1 MRIKLK
7 NTPEQVELIKALG
20 SKNRLVAAEASEAF
34 AAFLGPVIQ
43 RVILQAGT
51 ASQIYTDA
59 PFDENDSP
67 SYPLDLYYNE
77 LNNGYV
83 SVWSQTLA
91 GGLPSAQDVSAIQ
104 EVKIATYRLDS
115 AVSINKRYARQAR
128 LDVIAK
134 LVERMSQEV
143 LVKQERNAWAVLLKA
158 LGEAST
164 TPSGGS
170 ALKHYIAAGTAG
182 QFKLDDLNKLMT
194 RVKRINESWA
204 GGTPADPYSTG
215 LTDLYVSP
223 EIKEKIR
230 AFAYN
235 PLNTVGGVRTEGS
248 GSGTITK
255 TATESAIALPDGM
268 REEIYRNAGM
278 QEIYGVN
285 IIELI
290 ELGLSK
296 KYNILFDSY
305 ISETTTLGTAFDP
318 STYQILVGVDNT
330 KGALIRPVSTN
341 SETGSQFNVQPDDQF
356 LQRSDKA
363 GFYGSMEEGRICIDA
378 RALSGIIV

>member
-1 MRIKLK
+1 MKIKLK

-43 RVILQAGT
+43 RVIQQAGT
-51 ASQIYTDA
+51 ASAIYTDA

-77 LNNGYV
+77 LANGYV

-91 GGLPSAQDVSAIQ
+91 GGLPSAQDVSAVQ

-143 LVKQERNAWAVLLKA
+143 LVKQERNAWAVLLKG

-164 TPSGGS
+164 TPQGGS
-170 ALKHYIAAGTAG
+170 ALKHYIEAGTLT

-194 RVKRINESWA
+194 RVKRVNESWA

-235 PLNTVGGVRTEGS
+235 PLNTVGGVRTTGGGS
-248 GSGTITK
+248 DTSTD
-255 TATESAIALPDGM
+255 SSVALPDGM

-285 IIELI
+285 IVELI
-290 ELGLSK
+290 ELGLGK
-296 KYNILFDSY
+296 KYNILFDNY
-305 ISETTTLGTAFDP
+305 ITTIP
-318 STYQILVGVDNT
+318 SGATFAPATHQILVGVDNS
-330 KGALIRPVSTN
+330 KGALIRPVATN
-341 SETGSQFNVQPDDQF
+341 SETGSSFTVQPDDQF
-356 LQRSDKA
+356 LQRTDKT
-363 GFYGSMEEGRICIDA
+363 GFYGAMEEGRICIDA

>member
-51 ASQIYTDA
+51 ASQVYTDA

-67 SYPLDLYYNE
+67 SYPLDLYYQE

-83 SVWSQTLA
+83 SVYSQTLA
-91 GGLPSAQDVSAIQ
+91 GGLPSAQDVSAVQ

-128 LDVIAK
+128 LDIIAK

-143 LVKQERNAWAVLLKA
+143 LIKQERNAWAVMLKA

-164 TPSGGS
+164 TPSGGA

-235 PLNTVGGVRTEGS
+235 PLNTTKGATGTTDTNVG
-248 GSGTITK
+248 
-255 TATESAIALPDGM
+255 IALPDGM

-290 ELGLSK
+290 ELGLDK

-305 ISETTTLGTAFDP
+305 ISETATLGVAFTP
-318 STYQILVGVDNT
+318 GNFQILVGVDNT
-330 KGALIRPVSTN
+330 KGALIRAVATS

-356 LQRSDKA
+356 LQRTDKA
-363 GFYGSMEEGRICIDA
+363 GFYGSLEEGRICIDA

>member
-77 LNNGYV
+77 QNNGYV

-104 EVKIATYRLDS
+104 ELKIATYRLDS

-143 LVKQERNAWAVLLKA
+143 LVKQERNAWSVILKA

-164 TPSGGS
+164 TPQGGS
-170 ALKHYIAAGTAG
+170 ALKHYIEAGTAG

-194 RVKRINESWA
+194 RVKRVNESWA

-223 EIKEKIR
+223 EIKELIR
-230 AFAYN
+230 AFSYN
-235 PLNTVGGVRTEGS
+235 PLNTTKGATGTTDTNVG
-248 GSGTITK
+248 
-255 TATESAIALPDGM
+255 IALPDTM

-278 QEIYGVN
+278 QEIFGVN
-285 IIELI
+285 IVELI
-290 ELGLSK
+290 ELGRSK
-296 KYNILFDSY
+296 KYNILFDNY
-305 ISETTTLGTAFDP
+305 ITTKPSGGAFNP
-318 STYQILVGVDNT
+318 YNEEILVGVDNSR
-330 KGALIRPVSTN
+330 GALIRPVATT

-356 LQRSDKA
+356 LQRTDKT

-378 RALSGIIV
+378 RALSGVIV

>member
-67 SYPLDLYYNE
+67 SYPLDLYYQE

-91 GGLPSAQDVSAIQ
+91 GGLPTSQDVSAIQ
-104 EVKIATYRLDS
+104 ELKIATYRLDS
-115 AVSINKRYARQAR
+115 GVSINKRYARQAR
-128 LDVIAK
+128 LDIIAK

-143 LVKQERNAWAVLLKA
+143 LIKQERNAWAVMLKA

-164 TPSGGS
+164 TPQGGS

-182 QFKLDDLNKLMT
+182 QFKLDDLNRLMT

-235 PLNTVGGVRTEGS
+235 PLNTVGGKRTDPGVGNAPTS
-248 GSGTITK
+248 
-255 TATESAIALPDGM
+255 TESAIALPDGM

-290 ELGLSK
+290 ELGLDK
-296 KYNILFDSY
+296 KYNVLFDNY
-305 ISETTTLGTAFDP
+305 ISETTTLGTAF
-318 STYQILVGVDNT
+318 TTGGYQILVGVDNT
-330 KGALIRPVSTN
+330 KGALIRAVATN

-363 GFYGSMEEGRICIDA
+363 GFYGSLEEGRVCIDA

>member
-67 SYPLDLYYNE
+67 SYPLDLYYQE

-91 GGLPSAQDVSAIQ
+91 GGLPSTQDVSAIQ
-104 EVKIATYRLDS
+104 ELKIATYRLDS

-128 LDVIAK
+128 LDIIAK

-143 LVKQERNAWAVLLKA
+143 LVKQERNAWAVMLKA

-164 TPSGGS
+164 TPQGGA

-194 RVKRINESWA
+194 RVKRVNESWA

-235 PLNTVGGVRTEGS
+235 PLNTIGGVRTLNTS
-248 GSGTITK
+248 GAS
-255 TATESAIALPDGM
+255 ESAIALPDAM

-285 IIELI
+285 IVELI

-305 ISETTTLGTAFDP
+305 ISETSTLGGAFDP

-330 KGALIRPVSTN
+330 KGALIRAVATS

-363 GFYGSMEEGRICIDA
+363 GFYGSLEEGRLCIDA

>member
-67 SYPLDLYYNE
+67 SYPLDLYYQE

-91 GGLPSAQDVSAIQ
+91 GGLPSSQDVSAIQ
-104 EVKIATYRLDS
+104 ELKIATYRLDS

-128 LDVIAK
+128 LDIIAK

-143 LVKQERNAWAVLLKA
+143 LIKQERNAWAVMLKA

-164 TPSGGS
+164 TPSGGA
-170 ALKHYIAAGTAG
+170 ALKHYIAAGVAG

-204 GGTPADPYSTG
+204 GGTASDPYSTG

-235 PLNTVGGVRTEGS
+235 PLNTVGGIRTVTSS
-248 GSGTITK
+248 GAS
-255 TATESAIALPDGM
+255 ESAIALPDGM

-290 ELGLSK
+290 ELGLDK
-296 KYNILFDSY
+296 KYNVLFDSY
-305 ISETTTLGTAFDP
+305 ISETATLGGTAFSP
-318 STYQILVGVDNT
+318 GNYQILVGVDNT
-330 KGALIRPVSTN
+330 KGALIRAVSTS

-356 LQRSDKA
+356 LQRTDKA
-363 GFYGSMEEGRICIDA
+363 GFYGSLEEGRICIDA

>member
-20 SKNRLVAAEASEAF
+20 SKNRLVAAEAAEAF

-67 SYPLDLYYNE
+67 SYPLDLYYQE

-91 GGLPSAQDVSAIQ
+91 GGLPSSQDVSAIQ

-143 LVKQERNAWAVLLKA
+143 LVKQERNAWAVILKA

-164 TPSGGS
+164 TPQGAS
-170 ALKHYIAAGTAG
+170 ALKHYTEAGTLG

-223 EIKEKIR
+223 EIKENIR

-235 PLNTVGGVRTEGS
+235 PLNTIAPGGGAVTNNTVGIPLS
-248 GSGTITK
+248 
-255 TATESAIALPDGM
+255 DNM
-268 REEIYRNAGM
+268 RDEIYRSAGL

-285 IIELI
+285 IVELI
-290 ELGLSK
+290 ELGKSK
-296 KYNILFDSY
+296 KYNILFDNY
-305 ISETTTLGTAFDP
+305 ITTLPVTTGTGFDAGVH
-318 STYQILVGVDNT
+318 QILVGVDNT
-330 KGALIRPVSTN
+330 KGALIRPISTT

-356 LQRSDKA
+356 LQRTDKT

>member
-20 SKNRLVAAEASEAF
+20 SKNRLVSAEAAEAF

-128 LDVIAK
+128 LDIIAK
-134 LVERMSQEV
+134 LVERMSQEI
-143 LVKQERNAWAVLLKA
+143 LVKQERNAWAVMLKA

-164 TPSGGS
+164 TPQGGS
-170 ALKHYIAAGTAG
+170 ALKHYISAGTLT

-194 RVKRINESWA
+194 RTKRINESWA

-235 PLNTVGGVRTEGS
+235 PLNTVGGIRTVTSS
-248 GSGTITK
+248 GAS
-255 TATESAIALPDGM
+255 ESAIALPDGM

-285 IIELI
+285 IVELI

-296 KYNILFDSY
+296 KYNFLFDNY
-305 ISETTTLGTAFDP
+305 ISESSTLGVAFNPDVH
-318 STYQILVGVDNT
+318 QILVGVDNT
-330 KGALIRPVSTN
+330 KGALIRPVSTT
-341 SETGSQFNVQPDDQF
+341 SETSSQFNVQPDDQF
-356 LQRSDKA
+356 LQRTDKA

>member
-67 SYPLDLYYNE
+67 SYPLDLYYQE

-91 GGLPSAQDVSAIQ
+91 GGLPTSQDVSAIQ
-104 EVKIATYRLDS
+104 ELKIATYRLDS
-115 AVSINKRYARQAR
+115 GVSINKRYARQAR
-128 LDVIAK
+128 LDIIAK

-143 LVKQERNAWAVLLKA
+143 LIKQERNAWAVMLKA

-164 TPSGGS
+164 TPQGGS

-182 QFKLDDLNKLMT
+182 QFKLDDLNRLMT

-235 PLNTVGGVRTEGS
+235 PLNTVGGKRTDPGGGNPPTS
-248 GSGTITK
+248 
-255 TATESAIALPDGM
+255 TESAIALPDGM

-290 ELGLSK
+290 ELGLDK
-296 KYNILFDSY
+296 KYNVLFDNY
-305 ISETTTLGTAFDP
+305 ISETTTLGTAF
-318 STYQILVGVDNT
+318 TTGGYQILVGVDNT
-330 KGALIRPVSTN
+330 KGALIRAVATN

-363 GFYGSMEEGRICIDA
+363 GFYGSLEEGRVCIDA

>member
-67 SYPLDLYYNE
+67 SYPLDLYYQE

-91 GGLPSAQDVSAIQ
+91 GGLPSTQDVSAIQ
-104 EVKIATYRLDS
+104 ELKIATYRLDS

-128 LDVIAK
+128 LDIIAK

-143 LVKQERNAWAVLLKA
+143 LVKQERNAWAVMLKA

-164 TPSGGS
+164 TPQGGA

-194 RVKRINESWA
+194 RVKRVNESWA

-235 PLNTVGGVRTEGS
+235 PLNTIGGVRTLNTS
-248 GSGTITK
+248 GAS
-255 TATESAIALPDGM
+255 ESAIALPDAM

-285 IIELI
+285 IVELI

-305 ISETTTLGTAFDP
+305 ISETSTLGGAFDP
-318 STYQILVGVDNT
+318 STYQILVGVDNS
-330 KGALIRPVSTN
+330 KGALIRAVATS

-363 GFYGSMEEGRICIDA
+363 GFYGSLEEGRLCIDA

>member
-20 SKNRLVAAEASEAF
+20 SKNKLVSAEAAEAF

-91 GGLPSAQDVSAIQ
+91 GGLPSSQDVSAIQ

-128 LDVIAK
+128 LDIIAK

-235 PLNTVGGVRTEGS
+235 PLNTVGGVRTAGGS
-248 GSGTITK
+248 STS
-255 TATESAIALPDGM
+255 TESAIALPDGM

-285 IIELI
+285 IVELI

-318 STYQILVGVDNT
+318 STYQILVGVDNS

-356 LQRSDKA
+356 FQRSDKA

>member
-20 SKNRLVAAEASEAF
+20 SKNRLVAAEAAEAF

-67 SYPLDLYYNE
+67 SYPLDLYYQE

-91 GGLPSAQDVSAIQ
+91 GGLPSSQDVSAIQ

-143 LVKQERNAWAVLLKA
+143 LVKQERNAWAVILKA

-164 TPSGGS
+164 TPQGAS
-170 ALKHYIAAGTAG
+170 ALKHYTEAGTLG

-223 EIKEKIR
+223 EIKENIR

-235 PLNTVGGVRTEGS
+235 PLNTIAPGGGAVTNSTVGIPLS
-248 GSGTITK
+248 
-255 TATESAIALPDGM
+255 DNM
-268 REEIYRNAGM
+268 RDEIYRSAGL

-285 IIELI
+285 IVELI
-290 ELGLSK
+290 ELGKSK
-296 KYNILFDSY
+296 KYNILFDNY
-305 ISETTTLGTAFDP
+305 ITTLPVTTGTGFDAGVH
-318 STYQILVGVDNT
+318 QILVGVDNT
-330 KGALIRPVSTN
+330 KGALIRPISTT

-356 LQRSDKA
+356 LQRTDKT

>member
-20 SKNRLVAAEASEAF
+20 SKNRLVAAEAAEAF

-67 SYPLDLYYNE
+67 SYPLDLYYQE

-143 LVKQERNAWAVLLKA
+143 LVKQERNAWAVILKA

-164 TPSGGS
+164 TPQGGS
-170 ALKHYIAAGTAG
+170 ALKHYTEAGTLG

-223 EIKEKIR
+223 EIKENIR
-230 AFAYN
+230 SFAYN
-235 PLNTVGGVRTEGS
+235 PLNTV
-248 GSGTITK
+248 
-255 TATESAIALPDGM
+255 APDGSAATSSTVGIPLSDNM
-268 REEIYRNAGM
+268 RDEIYRSAGM

-285 IIELI
+285 IVELI
-290 ELGLSK
+290 ELGKSK
-296 KYNILFDSY
+296 KYNILFDNY
-305 ISETTTLGTAFDP
+305 ITNLPTTTGTAFNP
-318 STYQILVGVDNT
+318 GVHQILVGVDNT
-330 KGALIRPVSTN
+330 KGALIRPIATT

-356 LQRSDKA
+356 LQRTDKT

>member
-1 MRIKLK
+1 
-7 NTPEQVELIKALG
+7 
-20 SKNRLVAAEASEAF
+20 
-34 AAFLGPVIQ
+34 
-43 RVILQAGT
+43 
-51 ASQIYTDA
+51 
-59 PFDENDSP
+59 
-67 SYPLDLYYNE
+67 LD
-77 LNNGYV
+77 
-83 SVWSQTLA
+83 
-91 GGLPSAQDVSAIQ
+91 I
-104 EVKIATYRLDS
+104 
-115 AVSINKRYARQAR
+115 
-128 LDVIAK
+128 IAK

-143 LVKQERNAWAVLLKA
+143 LVKQERNAWAVMLKA

-164 TPSGGS
+164 TPQGGS

-235 PLNTVGGVRTEGS
+235 PLNTVGGVRTAGS
-248 GSGTITK
+248 SSTS
-255 TATESAIALPDGM
+255 TESAIALPDGM

-285 IIELI
+285 IVELI
-290 ELGLSK
+290 ELGLAK

-305 ISETTTLGTAFDP
+305 ISETSTLGVAFDP
-318 STYQILVGVDNT
+318 SAYQILVGVDNT
-330 KGALIRPVSTN
+330 KGALIRAVATT

>member
-7 NTPEQVELIKALG
+7 NTPEQIELIKALG

-91 GGLPSAQDVSAIQ
+91 GGLPSSQDVSAVQ

-134 LVERMSQEV
+134 LVERMAQEV
-143 LVKQERNAWAVLLKA
+143 LVKQERNAWAVVMKA

-164 TPSGGS
+164 TPAGGS
-170 ALKHYIAAGTAG
+170 ALKHYLPAGTIG
-182 QFKLDDLNKLMT
+182 QFKIDDLNRLMT

-204 GGTPADPYSTG
+204 GGTSG
-215 LTDLYVSP
+215 ESNSLTDLYVSP

-235 PLNTVGGVRTEGS
+235 PLNTVGGVRTVTTS
-248 GSGTITK
+248 GAS
-255 TATESAIALPDGM
+255 ESAIALPDNM

-296 KYNILFDSY
+296 KYNTLFDAY
-305 ISETTTLGTAFDP
+305 TSESDIAFSSGNAAFATA
-318 STYQILVGVDNT
+318 THQILVGVDNS
-330 KGALIRPVSTN
+330 KGALIRAVA
-341 SETGSQFNVQPDDQF
+341 TGAENGGQFSVQPDDQF
-356 LQRSDKA
+356 LQRTDKV
-363 GFYGSMEEGRICIDA
+363 GFYGSLEEGRICIDA

>member
-1 MRIKLK
+1 MKIKLK

-43 RVILQAGT
+43 RVIQQAGT
-51 ASQIYTDA
+51 ASAIYTDA

-77 LNNGYV
+77 LANGYV

-91 GGLPSAQDVSAIQ
+91 GGLPSAQDVSAVQ

-164 TPSGGS
+164 TPQGGS
-170 ALKHYIAAGTAG
+170 ALKHYTEAGTLTE
-182 QFKLDDLNKLMT
+182 FKLDDLNKLMT

-235 PLNTVGGVRTEGS
+235 PLNTVGGVRTTGGGS
-248 GSGTITK
+248 DTSTD
-255 TATESAIALPDGM
+255 SSIALPDGM
-268 REEIYRNAGM
+268 REDIYRNAGM

-285 IIELI
+285 IVELI
-290 ELGLSK
+290 ELGLGK
-296 KYNILFDSY
+296 KYNILFDNY
-305 ISETTTLGTAFDP
+305 ITTIPTGATFNP
-318 STYQILVGVDNT
+318 STHQILVGVDNS
-330 KGALIRPVSTN
+330 KGAMIRPVATN
-341 SETGSQFNVQPDDQF
+341 SEVGSTFTVQPDDQF
-356 LQRSDKA
+356 LQRTDKT

>member
-67 SYPLDLYYNE
+67 SYPLDLYYQE

-91 GGLPSAQDVSAIQ
+91 GGLPTAQDVSAIQ
-104 EVKIATYRLDS
+104 ELKIATYRLDS

-128 LDVIAK
+128 LDIIAK

-143 LVKQERNAWAVLLKA
+143 LVKQERNAWAVMLKA

-164 TPSGGS
+164 TPQGGS

-235 PLNTVGGVRTEGS
+235 PLNTVGGVRTAS
-248 GSGTITK
+248 ANPTS
-255 TATESAIALPDGM
+255 TESAIALPDGM

-285 IIELI
+285 IVELI

-305 ISETTTLGTAFDP
+305 ISETSTLGTAFDP

-330 KGALIRPVSTN
+330 KGALIRAVATSA
-341 SETGSQFNVQPDDQF
+341 ETGSQFNVQPDDQF

-363 GFYGSMEEGRICIDA
+363 GFYGSLEEGRICIDA

>member
-7 NTPEQVELIKALG
+7 NTPEQIELIKALG

-67 SYPLDLYYNE
+67 SYPLDLYYSE

-91 GGLPSAQDVSAIQ
+91 GGLPSSQDVSAVQ

-134 LVERMSQEV
+134 LVERMAQEV
-143 LVKQERNAWAVLLKA
+143 LVKQERNAWAVVLKA

-170 ALKHYIAAGTAG
+170 ALKHYIKAGTLTD
-182 QFKLDDLNKLMT
+182 FKIADLNAVMT
-194 RVKRINESWA
+194 RTKRINESWA
-204 GGTPADPYSTG
+204 GGTSSESNG

-235 PLNTVGGVRTEGS
+235 PLNTTKGYTGSSDTNVG
-248 GSGTITK
+248 
-255 TATESAIALPDGM
+255 IALPDAM

-278 QEIYGVN
+278 QEIFGVN
-285 IIELI
+285 IVELV
-290 ELGLSK
+290 ELGVSK
-296 KYNILFDSY
+296 KYNTLFDSY
-305 ISETTTLGTAFDP
+305 ISETTTLGEAFAP
-318 STYQILVGVDNT
+318 ATHQILVGVDNT
-330 KGALIRPVSTN
+330 KGALIRAVA
-341 SETGSQFNVQPDDQF
+341 TGAEAGGQFNVQPDDQF
-356 LQRSDKA
+356 LQRTDKV
-363 GFYGSMEEGRICIDA
+363 GFYGCLEEGRICIDA

>member
-20 SKNRLVAAEASEAF
+20 SKNRLVSAEASEAF

-91 GGLPSAQDVSAIQ
+91 GGLPSAQDVSAVQ

-128 LDVIAK
+128 LDIIAK

-143 LVKQERNAWAVLLKA
+143 LVKQERNAWAVMLKA

-164 TPSGGS
+164 TPQNGT
-170 ALKHYIAAGTAG
+170 ALKHYIAAGTLT

-194 RVKRINESWA
+194 RTKRINESWA

-235 PLNTVGGVRTEGS
+235 PLNTIGGVRTVTSS
-248 GSGTITK
+248 GAS
-255 TATESAIALPDGM
+255 ESAIALPDAM

-285 IIELI
+285 IVELI

-296 KYNILFDSY
+296 KYNFLFDNY
-305 ISETTTLGTAFDP
+305 ISETSTLSTAFNPDVH
-318 STYQILVGVDNT
+318 QILVGVDNT
-330 KGALIRPVSTN
+330 KGALIRPISTT

-356 LQRSDKA
+356 MQRTDKA

>member
-20 SKNRLVAAEASEAF
+20 SKNRLVSAEAAEAF

-91 GGLPSAQDVSAIQ
+91 GGLPSSQDVSAIQ

-128 LDVIAK
+128 LDIIAK

-235 PLNTVGGVRTEGS
+235 PLNTVGGVRTAGGS
-248 GSGTITK
+248 STS
-255 TATESAIALPDGM
+255 TESAIALPDGM

-285 IIELI
+285 IVELI

-305 ISETTTLGTAFDP
+305 ISETATLGTAFDP
-318 STYQILVGVDNT
+318 STYQILVGVDNS

>member
-67 SYPLDLYYNE
+67 SYPLDLYYQE

-83 SVWSQTLA
+83 SVYSQTLA

-128 LDVIAK
+128 LDIIAK

-143 LVKQERNAWAVLLKA
+143 LIKQERNAWAVMLKA

-164 TPSGGS
+164 TPSGGA
-170 ALKHYIAAGTAG
+170 ALKHYIAAGVAG

-204 GGTPADPYSTG
+204 GGTASDPYSTG

-235 PLNTVGGVRTEGS
+235 PLNTVGGIRTVTSS
-248 GSGTITK
+248 GAS
-255 TATESAIALPDGM
+255 ESAIALPDGM

-290 ELGLSK
+290 ELGLDK
-296 KYNILFDSY
+296 KYNVLFDSY
-305 ISETTTLGTAFDP
+305 ISETATLGGTAFSP
-318 STYQILVGVDNT
+318 GNYQILVGVDNT
-330 KGALIRPVSTN
+330 KGALIRAVSTS

-356 LQRSDKA
+356 LQRTDKA
-363 GFYGSMEEGRICIDA
+363 GFYGSLEEGRICIDA

>member
-7 NTPEQVELIKALG
+7 NTPEQIELIKALG

-51 ASQIYTDA
+51 AAQIYTDA

-77 LNNGYV
+77 LHNGYV
-83 SVWSQTLA
+83 SVWSQSIA
-91 GGLPSAQDVSAIQ
+91 GGLPSAQDVSAVQ

-115 AVSINKRYARQAR
+115 AVSISKKYVRQAR

-134 LVERMSQEV
+134 LVERMAQEV
-143 LVKQERNAWAVLLKA
+143 LVKQERNAWAVVLKA

-164 TPSGGS
+164 SS
-170 ALKHYIAAGTAG
+170 LKHYIKAGTLG
-182 QFKLDDLNKLMT
+182 QFGVDDLNKAMT
-194 RVKRINESWA
+194 RVKRVNESWA
-204 GGTPADPYSTG
+204 GGSSADSSG

-230 AFAYN
+230 GFAYN
-235 PLNTVGGVRTEGS
+235 PLNSIGGVRTA
-248 GSGTITK
+248 GSGTS
-255 TATESAIALPDGM
+255 TESAVALPDSL

-278 QEIYGVN
+278 QEIFGVN
-285 IIELI
+285 IVEMV
-290 ELGLSK
+290 ELGVNK
-296 KYNILFDSY
+296 KYNTLFDAY
-305 ISETTTLGTAFDP
+305 ISETNTLGVAFAP
-318 STYQILVGVDNT
+318 ATHQILVGVDNS
-330 KGALIRPVSTN
+330 KGALIRAVA
-341 SETGSQFNVQPDDQF
+341 TGSENGGQFNVQPDDQF
-356 LQRSDKA
+356 LQRTDKV
-363 GFYGSMEEGRICIDA
+363 GFYGSLEEGRICIDA
-378 RALSGIIV
+378 RALCGIIV

>member
-20 SKNRLVAAEASEAF
+20 SKNRLVAAEAAEAF

-67 SYPLDLYYNE
+67 SYPLDLYYQE

-143 LVKQERNAWAVLLKA
+143 LVKQERNAWAVILKA

-164 TPSGGS
+164 TPQGGS
-170 ALKHYIAAGTAG
+170 ALKHYTEAGALG

-223 EIKEKIR
+223 EIKENIR
-230 AFAYN
+230 SFAYN
-235 PLNTVGGVRTEGS
+235 PLNTV
-248 GSGTITK
+248 
-255 TATESAIALPDGM
+255 APDGSAATSSTVGIPLSDNM
-268 REEIYRNAGM
+268 RDEIYRSAGM

-285 IIELI
+285 IVELI
-290 ELGLSK
+290 ELGKSK
-296 KYNILFDSY
+296 KYNILFDNY
-305 ISETTTLGTAFDP
+305 ITNLPTTTGTAFNP
-318 STYQILVGVDNT
+318 GVHQILVGVDNT
-330 KGALIRPVSTN
+330 KGALIRPIATT

-356 LQRSDKA
+356 LQRTDKT

>member
-51 ASQIYTDA
+51 ASSVYTDA

-67 SYPLDLYYNE
+67 SYPLDLYYQE
-77 LNNGYV
+77 LNNGFV
-83 SVWSQTLA
+83 SVYSQTLA
-91 GGLPSAQDVSAIQ
+91 GGLPSAQDVSAVQ
-104 EVKIATYRLDS
+104 EIKIATYRLDS

-128 LDVIAK
+128 LDIIAK

-143 LVKQERNAWAVLLKA
+143 LIKQERNAWAVMLKA

-235 PLNTVGGVRTEGS
+235 PLNTVAGVRTIGGAS
-248 GSGTITK
+248 DTS
-255 TATESAIALPDGM
+255 TESAIALPDGM

-305 ISETTTLGTAFDP
+305 ISETATLGQAFNP
-318 STYQILVGVDNT
+318 ATYQILVGVDNT
-330 KGALIRPVSTN
+330 KGALIRAVATS

-363 GFYGSMEEGRICIDA
+363 GFYGSLEEGRICIDA

>member
-1 MRIKLK
+1 
-7 NTPEQVELIKALG
+7 
-20 SKNRLVAAEASEAF
+20 LVAAEASEAF

-91 GGLPSAQDVSAIQ
+91 GGLPSSQDVSAVQ

-143 LVKQERNAWAVLLKA
+143 LVKQERNAWAVILKA

-170 ALKHYIAAGTAG
+170 AVKHYIEATTLG
-182 QFKLDDLNKLMT
+182 QFKLDDLNRLMT

-235 PLNTVGGVRTEGS
+235 PLNTVAPGGGDAGDSTVGIPLS
-248 GSGTITK
+248 
-255 TATESAIALPDGM
+255 DNM
-268 REEIYRNAGM
+268 RDEIYRNAGM

-290 ELGLSK
+290 ELGTSK
-296 KYNILFDSY
+296 KYNFLFDQY
-305 ISETTTLGTAFDP
+305 ITNLPDAGTPFNP
-318 STYQILVGVDNT
+318 TSHQILVGVDNS

>member
-20 SKNRLVAAEASEAF
+20 SKNRLVSAEAAEAF

-128 LDVIAK
+128 LDIIAK
-134 LVERMSQEV
+134 LVERMSQEI
-143 LVKQERNAWAVLLKA
+143 LVKQERNAWAVMLKA

-164 TPSGGS
+164 TPQGGS
-170 ALKHYIAAGTAG
+170 ALKHYISAGTLT

-194 RVKRINESWA
+194 RTKRINESWA

-235 PLNTVGGVRTEGS
+235 PLNTVGGIRTVTTS
-248 GSGTITK
+248 GAS
-255 TATESAIALPDGM
+255 ESAIALPDGM

-285 IIELI
+285 IVELI

-296 KYNILFDSY
+296 KYNFLFDNY
-305 ISETTTLGTAFDP
+305 ISETATLGVAFNPDVH
-318 STYQILVGVDNT
+318 QILVGVDNT
-330 KGALIRPVSTN
+330 KGALIRPVSTT
-341 SETGSQFNVQPDDQF
+341 SETSSQFNVQPDDQF
-356 LQRSDKA
+356 LQRTDKA

>member
-51 ASQIYTDA
+51 AASVYTDA

-67 SYPLDLYYNE
+67 SYPLDLYYQE
-77 LNNGYV
+77 LNNGFV
-83 SVWSQTLA
+83 SVYSQTLA
-91 GGLPSAQDVSAIQ
+91 GGLPSAQDVSAVQ

-128 LDVIAK
+128 LDIIAK

-143 LVKQERNAWAVLLKA
+143 LIKQERNAWAVMLKA

-235 PLNTVGGVRTEGS
+235 PLNTVAGVRTAGGS
-248 GSGTITK
+248 STS
-255 TATESAIALPDGM
+255 TESAIALPDGM

-285 IIELI
+285 IVELI

-305 ISETTTLGTAFDP
+305 ISETTTLGQAFDP
-318 STYQILVGVDNT
+318 STFQILVGVDNT
-330 KGALIRPVSTN
+330 KGALIRAVATS

-356 LQRSDKA
+356 LQRTDKA
-363 GFYGSMEEGRICIDA
+363 GFYGSLEEGRICIDA

>member
-20 SKNRLVAAEASEAF
+20 SKNRLVAAEAAEAF

-67 SYPLDLYYNE
+67 SYPLDLYYQE

-91 GGLPSAQDVSAIQ
+91 GGLPSSQDVSAIQ

-143 LVKQERNAWAVLLKA
+143 LVKQERNAWAVILKA

-164 TPSGGS
+164 TPQGAS
-170 ALKHYIAAGTAG
+170 ALKHYTEAGTLG

-223 EIKEKIR
+223 EIKENIR

-235 PLNTVGGVRTEGS
+235 PLNTIAPGGGAATNTTVGIPLS
-248 GSGTITK
+248 
-255 TATESAIALPDGM
+255 DNM
-268 REEIYRNAGM
+268 RDEIYRSAGL

-285 IIELI
+285 IVELI
-290 ELGLSK
+290 ELGKSK
-296 KYNILFDSY
+296 KYNILFDNY
-305 ISETTTLGTAFDP
+305 IANLPVTTGTGFDAAVH
-318 STYQILVGVDNT
+318 QILVGVDNT
-330 KGALIRPVSTN
+330 KGALIRPISTT

-356 LQRSDKA
+356 LQRTDKT

>member
-67 SYPLDLYYNE
+67 SYPLDLYYQE

-91 GGLPSAQDVSAIQ
+91 GGLPTSQDVSAIQ
-104 EVKIATYRLDS
+104 ELKIATYRLDS

-128 LDVIAK
+128 LDIIAK

-143 LVKQERNAWAVLLKA
+143 LVKQERNAWAVMLKA

-164 TPSGGS
+164 TPQGGS

-235 PLNTVGGVRTEGS
+235 PLNTVGGVRTAS
-248 GSGTITK
+248 ANPTS
-255 TATESAIALPDGM
+255 TESAIALPDGM

-285 IIELI
+285 IVELI

-305 ISETTTLGTAFDP
+305 ISETSTLGTAFDP
-318 STYQILVGVDNT
+318 SAYQILVGVDNT
-330 KGALIRPVSTN
+330 KGALIRAVATSA
-341 SETGSQFNVQPDDQF
+341 ETGSQFNVQPDDQF

>member
-67 SYPLDLYYNE
+67 SYPLDLYYQE

-91 GGLPSAQDVSAIQ
+91 GGLPSAQDVSAVQ
-104 EVKIATYRLDS
+104 ELKIATYRLDS

-128 LDVIAK
+128 LDIIAK

-143 LVKQERNAWAVLLKA
+143 LIKQERNAWAVMLKA

-164 TPSGGS
+164 TPQGGS

-235 PLNTVGGVRTEGS
+235 PLNTVGGVRTAGGS
-248 GSGTITK
+248 STS
-255 TATESAIALPDGM
+255 TESAIALPDGM

-285 IIELI
+285 IVELI

-305 ISETTTLGTAFDP
+305 ISETTTLGQAFDP

-330 KGALIRPVSTN
+330 KGALIRAVATT

-363 GFYGSMEEGRICIDA
+363 GFYGSLEEGRICIDA

>member
-67 SYPLDLYYNE
+67 SYPLDLYYQE

-83 SVWSQTLA
+83 SVYSQTLA

-128 LDVIAK
+128 LDIIAK

-143 LVKQERNAWAVLLKA
+143 LIKQERNAWAVMLKA

-164 TPSGGS
+164 TPSGGA
-170 ALKHYIAAGTAG
+170 ALKHYIAAGVAG

-204 GGTPADPYSTG
+204 GGTASDPYSTG

-235 PLNTVGGVRTEGS
+235 PLNTVGGIRTVTSS
-248 GSGTITK
+248 GAS
-255 TATESAIALPDGM
+255 ESAIALPDGM

-290 ELGLSK
+290 ELGLDK
-296 KYNILFDSY
+296 KYNVLFDSY
-305 ISETTTLGTAFDP
+305 ISETATLGGTAFSP
-318 STYQILVGVDNT
+318 GNYQILVGVVNT
-330 KGALIRPVSTN
+330 KGALIRAVSTS

-356 LQRSDKA
+356 LQRTDKA
-363 GFYGSMEEGRICIDA
+363 GFYGSLEEGRICIDA

>member
-20 SKNRLVAAEASEAF
+20 SKNRLVAAEAAEAF

-67 SYPLDLYYNE
+67 SYPLDLYYQE

-91 GGLPSAQDVSAIQ
+91 GGLPSSQDVSAIQ

-143 LVKQERNAWAVLLKA
+143 LVKQERNAWAVILKA

-164 TPSGGS
+164 TPQGAS
-170 ALKHYIAAGTAG
+170 ALKHYTEAGTLG

-223 EIKEKIR
+223 EIKENIR

-235 PLNTVGGVRTEGS
+235 PLNTIAPAGGAATNSTVGIPLS
-248 GSGTITK
+248 
-255 TATESAIALPDGM
+255 DNM
-268 REEIYRNAGM
+268 RDEIYRSAGL

-285 IIELI
+285 IVELI
-290 ELGLSK
+290 ELGKSK
-296 KYNILFDSY
+296 KYNILFDNY
-305 ISETTTLGTAFDP
+305 ITTLPVTTGTGFDAGVH
-318 STYQILVGVDNT
+318 QILVGVDNT
-330 KGALIRPVSTN
+330 KGALIRPISTT

-356 LQRSDKA
+356 LQRTDKT

>member
-20 SKNRLVAAEASEAF
+20 SKNRLVAAEAAEAF

-67 SYPLDLYYNE
+67 SYPLDLYYQE

-143 LVKQERNAWAVLLKA
+143 LVKQERNAWAVILKA

-164 TPSGGS
+164 TPQGGS
-170 ALKHYIAAGTAG
+170 ALKHYTEAGSLG

-223 EIKEKIR
+223 EIKENIR
-230 AFAYN
+230 SFAYN
-235 PLNTVGGVRTEGS
+235 PLNTV
-248 GSGTITK
+248 
-255 TATESAIALPDGM
+255 APDGSAATSSTVGIPLSDNM
-268 REEIYRNAGM
+268 RDEIYRSAGM

-285 IIELI
+285 IVELI
-290 ELGLSK
+290 ELGKSK
-296 KYNILFDSY
+296 KYNILFDNY
-305 ISETTTLGTAFDP
+305 ITNLPTTTGTAFNP
-318 STYQILVGVDNT
+318 GVHQILVGVDNT
-330 KGALIRPVSTN
+330 KGALIRPIATT

-356 LQRSDKA
+356 LQRTDKT

>member
-67 SYPLDLYYNE
+67 SYPLDLYYQE

-104 EVKIATYRLDS
+104 ELKIATYRLDS

-128 LDVIAK
+128 LDIIAK

-143 LVKQERNAWAVLLKA
+143 LIKQERNAWAVMLKA

-164 TPSGGS
+164 TPSGGA
-170 ALKHYIAAGTAG
+170 ALKHYIAAGVAG

-204 GGTPADPYSTG
+204 GGTASDPYSTG

-235 PLNTVGGVRTEGS
+235 PLNTVGGIRTVTSS
-248 GSGTITK
+248 GAS
-255 TATESAIALPDGM
+255 ESAIALPDGM

-305 ISETTTLGTAFDP
+305 ISESSTLGTAFDP

-330 KGALIRPVSTN
+330 KGALIRAVATSA
-341 SETGSQFNVQPDDQF
+341 ETGSQFNVQPDDQF
-356 LQRSDKA
+356 LQRTDKA
-363 GFYGSMEEGRICIDA
+363 GFYGSLEEGRICIDA

>member
-67 SYPLDLYYNE
+67 SYPLDLYYQE

-104 EVKIATYRLDS
+104 ELKIATYRLDS

-128 LDVIAK
+128 LDIIAK

-143 LVKQERNAWAVLLKA
+143 LIKQERNAWAVMLKA

-164 TPSGGS
+164 TPSGGA
-170 ALKHYIAAGTAG
+170 ALKHYIAAGVAG

-204 GGTPADPYSTG
+204 GGTASDPYSTG

-235 PLNTVGGVRTEGS
+235 PLNTVGGIRTVTSS
-248 GSGTITK
+248 GAS
-255 TATESAIALPDGM
+255 ESAIALPDGM

-290 ELGLSK
+290 ELGLDK
-296 KYNILFDSY
+296 KYNVLFDSY
-305 ISETTTLGTAFDP
+305 ISETATLGGTAFSP
-318 STYQILVGVDNT
+318 GNYQILVGVDNT
-330 KGALIRPVSTN
+330 KGALIRAVSTS

-356 LQRSDKA
+356 LQRTDKA
-363 GFYGSMEEGRICIDA
+363 GFYGSLEEGRICIDA